1 MSDCC
6 ENGSCVYY
14 ITREEA
20 EKALGGKKCQNL
32 FFLQ

>member
-1 MSDCC
+1 MTGGVEVMSDCC

-20 EKALGGKKCQNL
+20 EKALGGKKC
-32 FFLQ
+32 